1 MSKKEIPPEDKI
13 TLSPIEQY
21 VIYGKF
27 PYFMIIHI
35 LLLVF
40 NTLQVTIILSEFNE
54 YFRAQEKTFLNTL
67 VSTSAREKRDY
78 PKKTYLYTISDMQIH
93 LQ

>member
-13 TLSPIEQY
+13 VLSPIEQY
-21 VIYGKF
+21 IVYGKF

-40 NTLQVTIILSEFNE
+40 NTLQVTIILSEFNDF
-54 YFRAQEKTFLNTL
+54 FRA
-67 VSTSAREKRDY
+67 
-78 PKKTYLYTISDMQIH
+78 
-93 LQ
+93 